1 MRLCR
6 DVAINSLD
14 SRQLPDRFSYGLEMN
29 TPVIHIYKYVR
40 THSHTYTHAHIHT
53 HAHVHTHLQPARVWS
68 LKVGLDDCDTEEN
81 ETYTFVA
88 MRGGEAHVE
97 VGFVLP

>member
-1 MRLCR
+1 
-6 DVAINSLD
+6 
-14 SRQLPDRFSYGLEMN
+14 MN

-40 THSHTYTHAHIHT
+40 THTHTYTHAHIN
-53 HAHVHTHLQPARVWS
+53 THLQPARVWS
-68 LKVGLDDCDTEEN
+68 LKVGLDDCGTEEN